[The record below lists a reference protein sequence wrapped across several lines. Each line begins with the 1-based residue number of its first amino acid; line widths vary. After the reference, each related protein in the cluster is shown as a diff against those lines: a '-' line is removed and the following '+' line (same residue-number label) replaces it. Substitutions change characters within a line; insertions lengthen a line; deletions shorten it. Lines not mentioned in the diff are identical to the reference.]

1 MNTVSTVSIA
11 GMAASLVLCLGLPA
25 ALCILLKRRTGAKLT
40 DMLLGAVTF
49 VLSALVLEQ
58 LLHLAV
64 NALFGEALANNLWL
78 YALYGGA
85 AAAVFE
91 ECGRLA
97 AMKCFLKKRL
107 TKQSALM
114 YGVGHGGIE
123 AVLIG
128 GVSCISNL
136 STALMVNNGA
146 LEATLSGLDEAARAA
161 TMEAVS
167 QLCALPPYTFYLV
180 GVERLLALALQ
191 LCLSYLVY
199 RAVRYRRRGFF
210 AAALGVHFA
219 VDAGVV
225 ILSGFLP
232 TLAVEAFLA
241 AAIAAIAFFTVRA
254 YRAETESAA
263 AG

>member
-1 MNTVSTVSIA
+1 MNTVSTVSVA
-11 GMAASLVLCLGLPA
+11 GMAVSLILSLGFPVV
-25 ALCILLKRRTGAKLT
+25 LCILLKRRTDAKLT

-64 NALFGEALANNLWL
+64 NALFGEALAGNLWL

-136 STALMVNNGA
+136 ATAITINSGA
-146 LEATLSGLDEAARAA
+146 LETMLAGLDEVARASTTA
-161 TMEAVS
+161 AIS
-167 QLCALPPYTFYLV
+167 QLWTLPAYTFWMV
-180 GVERLLALALQ
+180 GIERLLALALQ

-210 AAALGVHFA
+210 AAALGIHFA

-225 ILSGFLP
+225 ILSGFFP
-232 TLAVEAFLA
+232 TLAVGAFLA
-241 AAIAAIAFFTVRA
+241 AAVTAVAFFTVRA